1 MKKFDLVSLITR
13 CSIFL
18 ISAILIFI
26 FKDKVQQNL
35 YIILFC
41 CIFALNMDEIIFA
54 IIHHRFTHNFLIGK
68 CVISIILSFVI
79 LFTTK
84 DHFDFTCYYWAIYA
98 ILDISFESGEYIPM
112 LFEKKFYIL
121 IKIAFMAFEFYAS
134 VELVRNPHHHAEL
147 HIILLGI
154 EFIDY
159 SIKIAIEEIERVKHN
174 HIGQPDYYETD

>member
-1 MKKFDLVSLITR
+1 MKKFDKISLITR
-13 CSIFL
+13 ISIFV
-18 ISAILIFI
+18 IASIFTFI
-26 FKDKVQQNL
+26 FREKVEEHL

-41 CIFALNMDEIIFA
+41 CIFALNIDEIIFA
-54 IIHHRFTHNFLIGK
+54 MIHHRFTHNFLIGK

-98 ILDISFESGEYIPM
+98 ILDISFETGEYIPM

-121 IKIAFMAFEFYAS
+121 VKIAFMAFEFYAS
-134 VELVRNPHHHAEL
+134 VELVREPHHHAPL

-159 SIKIAIEEIERVKHN
+159 SIKIGLEEFERVKH
-174 HIGQPDYYETD
+174 HHVAQPEYYDTK

>member
-1 MKKFDLVSLITR
+1 MKKFDLISLIIR

-18 ISAILIFI
+18 ISSILIFI
-26 FKDKVQQNL
+26 FHEEVEEHL
-35 YIILFC
+35 YIILFI
-41 CIFALNMDEIIFA
+41 CIFGLNVDEIVIAIF
-54 IIHHRFTHNFLIGK
+54 HHRFTHNFLIGK

-84 DHFDFTCYYWAIYA
+84 DHFEFTCYYWAIYA

-121 IKIAFMAFEFYAS
+121 VKIAFMAFEFYAS
-134 VELVRNPHHHAEL
+134 VELVREPHHHAPL
-147 HIILLGI
+147 HIILLGV

-159 SIKIAIEEIERVKHN
+159 SIKIAIEELERVKHN
-174 HIGQPDYYETD
+174 HIGQPDYYETN